1 MSDGI
6 YSALSG
12 AIAQQRSLDV
22 VANNVANAN
31 TTGYRGDRVAFQE
44 ALVRSG
50 GNGAA
55 PDCLRFVG
63 VSQVRADTAQGAL
76 RQTGNPLDVAL
87 QGDGFFAVETPSGVR
102 YTRAGAFVTD
112 QTGMLQTMDGHAVL
126 AREVEGERT
135 LPRIRFPA
143 GTREVVIATDGTVSA
158 DGVPIGRIKVVR
170 FEQPNQLAKQGATLF
185 VAGQGQP
192 VADDETQVV
201 QGHLEGANVNA
212 VAGLNELITVSRSF
226 ESFQRVIQA
235 FRELDSRTAREVAS
249 R

>member
-50 GNGAA
+50 AGGVA

-63 VSQVRADTAQGAL
+63 ISQVRADTAQGAL

-87 QGDGFFAVETPSGVR
+87 QGDGFFAVDTPNGER
-102 YTRAGAFVTD
+102 YTRAGAFVSD

-126 AREVEGERT
+126 ARQVEGEREA
-135 LPRIRFPA
+135 RIRFPA

-158 DGVPIGRIKVVR
+158 DGAPVGRIRVVR

-185 VAGQGQP
+185 VAGQAP
-192 VADDETQVV
+192 PIADDQTQVV

-235 FRELDSRTAREVAS
+235 FRELDARTAREVAS